1 MSRSWRTL
9 AELRDNSCPA
19 VDVCGQARATIHI
32 LPNMSTTLSTPA
44 VESDPPIHDLS
55 RAVHSLVHTSGGC
68 ARTTYPHD
76 LYTIHPTYPQ
86 SYPQEWGK
94 VERSLCRPDE
104 CVQDTSRTHPIGSFA
119 QSRHLSTLFGWLSTV
134 EQWLSHPLARA
145 ANRPSQPL
153 QPVRAGHWVS
163 STPLVDKSAE
173 RGQLAPRWAD
183 GRGHHMRPLM
193 AGERQLGH
201 DRLHFRGACVR
212 MCATAPK
219 CENAGYGWRAASAGS
234 VPPAVVALSVNV
246 VSQSVVATRP
256 THSAQ
261 AARAVALVVEA
272 RAARREDDGRLH
284 AGQVEHGLLQRV
296 DAL

>member
-68 ARTTYPHD
+68 ARATYPHD

-153 QPVRAGHWVS
+153 QPVRAGLWVS

-173 RGQLAPRWAD
+173 RGQLAPRWAS
-183 GRGHHMRPLM
+183 GRGP
-193 AGERQLGH
+193 
-201 DRLHFRGACVR
+201 
-212 MCATAPK
+212 
-219 CENAGYGWRAASAGS
+219 RAAINGRRTVTARE
-234 VPPAVVALSVNV
+234 
-246 VSQSVVATRP
+246 RP
-256 THSAQ
+256 HLAWRLPWDMRRLLHRQVQQPRGRRRRHDTQRDELGEGLGAHREVLRLLQ
-261 AARAVALVVEA
+261 AAERNGETRIEPAAHFARQEA
-272 RAARREDDGRLH
+272 GH
-284 AGQVEHGLLQRV
+284 
-296 DAL
+296 